1 MSPTGSSSRFISHFL
16 LGFGTA
22 FANAVPM
29 EVMSLEVS
37 EFAEFIKG
45 DIIDRPNL
53 FLDGFIEFKYL
64 GMGTGV

>member
-1 MSPTGSSSRFISHFL
+1 M
-16 LGFGTA
+16 
-22 FANAVPM
+22 PM
-29 EVMSLEVS
+29 EVTSLEVS